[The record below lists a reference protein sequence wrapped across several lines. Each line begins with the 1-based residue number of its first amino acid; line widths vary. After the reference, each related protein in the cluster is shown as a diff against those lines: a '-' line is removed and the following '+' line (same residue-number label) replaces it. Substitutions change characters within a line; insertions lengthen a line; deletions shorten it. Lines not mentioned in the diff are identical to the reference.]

1 MSVGSEKSDQLS
13 IGRVLRYGGV
23 FGSFTFVNPFKWS
36 I

>member
-23 FGSFTFVNPFKWS
+23 FGSFHLCES